1 MTMLAGDQFTIQ
13 DWVAAVKQPSAL
25 PADLPPAV
33 EEALTNLHSLCKE
46 AGIPV
51 LSVLCSGKATHS
63 SWDIGS
69 QPSEVTG
76 QFLMARVTVA
86 EDAAHAMAVA
96 PAVMQASGIKL

>member
-1 MTMLAGDQFTIQ
+1 MSMLDGDQFTIDQ
-13 DWVAAVKQPSAL
+13 WSAAVKQPSAL

-33 EEALTNLHSLCKE
+33 EEALTNLHRLCKE

-51 LSVLCSGKATHS
+51 LSVLCSGKSTHS
-63 SWDIGS
+63 SWDMGN

-76 QFLMARVTVA
+76 QYLMARLSVA

-96 PAVMQASGIKL
+96 PAVMRASGMKF